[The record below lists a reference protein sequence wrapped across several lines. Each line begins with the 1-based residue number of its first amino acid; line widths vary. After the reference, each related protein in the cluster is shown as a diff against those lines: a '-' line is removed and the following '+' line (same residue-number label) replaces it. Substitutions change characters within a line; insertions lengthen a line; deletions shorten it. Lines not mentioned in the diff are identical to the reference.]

1 MRKTSK
7 KIMEPR
13 TEKEASR
20 TTLQRRDFF
29 RLMGG
34 GGLLFILRPWEG
46 IANASE
52 STQRQAPKQDYNA
65 FLHIAEDGTV
75 TCYTGK
81 IEMGQGIITSL
92 PQMMADELNVPIGK
106 IKMVMGDTDLCPY
119 DAGTWGSLTTRIFGV
134 SMRKAAAEAKMVLV
148 GMAAEKLG
156 VPQSQLEVKDGIV
169 TDLKNP
175 KNKVAYSDLTR
186 GQRIEKFLDVKPSV
200 EEAKKFTY
208 IGKAFKKADSIEK
221 VTGSAKYTGDL
232 KLPGMLF
239 ARILR
244 PPSHGA
250 SLITANTTEAEKIPG
265 IRVVRD
271 GDFIAVL
278 HENYEVAGEALS
290 KITAK
295 FKFDEKKVNDKTIS
309 EYLLNAQPV
318 STESEKNG
326 DIEAGR
332 KQSDFVFES
341 QFADGYLAHTPI
353 ETHTALAKF
362 ENGKVTVWAS
372 TQSPFGLKNSIIE
385 SLKLDPENVR
395 VITPFVG
402 GGFGGKAPSDQ
413 GVEAA
418 RLSILTGKPVMVVWT
433 RDEEFFF
440 DTFHPAGVIKLKSGI
455 DKNGLIKFWDYNVW
469 FSGTRGTEKT
479 YEMPNATIT
488 SYDEKWGGPA
498 IHPFGTGAWRAPNNN
513 TNTFAREVQIDIMA
527 AKAGIDPVEFRMK
540 NLKDVHL
547 IDCLNAVSKK
557 FGYTPAKGPS
567 GRGIGVALGSDAGAW
582 VAHMA
587 EVKVDK
593 KTGKV
598 EVIRI
603 VVAQDMGMCVN
614 PEGSLIQMEG
624 CITMGLGY
632 TFTEDLRFEGGNI
645 LDRGFDSYE
654 IPRFSWLPK
663 IDCVILDRMEQ
674 PPQGGGE
681 PAIIGIGAVIAN
693 AIFDAT
699 GARLYRMPFTPERV
713 LEALKKV

>member
-250 SLITANTTEAEKIPG
+250 SLISANTTEAEKIPG

-362 ENGKVTVWAS
+362 ENGKVT
-372 TQSPFGLKNSIIE
+372 F
-385 SLKLDPENVR
+385 
-395 VITPFVG
+395 
-402 GGFGGKAPSDQ
+402 
-413 GVEAA
+413 
-418 RLSILTGKPVMVVWT
+418 
-433 RDEEFFF
+433 RD
-440 DTFHPAGVIKLKSGI
+440 
-455 DKNGLIKFWDYNVW
+455 
-469 FSGTRGTEKT
+469 
-479 YEMPNATIT
+479 
-488 SYDEKWGGPA
+488 
-498 IHPFGTGAWRAPNNN
+498 
-513 TNTFAREVQIDIMA
+513 
-527 AKAGIDPVEFRMK
+527 
-540 NLKDVHL
+540 
-547 IDCLNAVSKK
+547 
-557 FGYTPAKGPS
+557 
-567 GRGIGVALGSDAGAW
+567 
-582 VAHMA
+582 
-587 EVKVDK
+587 
-593 KTGKV
+593 
-598 EVIRI
+598 
-603 VVAQDMGMCVN
+603 
-614 PEGSLIQMEG
+614 
-624 CITMGLGY
+624 
-632 TFTEDLRFEGGNI
+632 
-645 LDRGFDSYE
+645 
-654 IPRFSWLPK
+654 
-663 IDCVILDRMEQ
+663 
-674 PPQGGGE
+674 
-681 PAIIGIGAVIAN
+681 
-693 AIFDAT
+693 
-699 GARLYRMPFTPERV
+699 
-713 LEALKKV
+713 